1 MAAPDPVPADQ
12 GTPGRHAGGDGDRM
26 AAPRLAARTHDRS
39 WLVLL
44 AGAIVTFA
52 LGLVVLAWPKAT
64 LNVVAVLLGAQ
75 LVVFGL
81 VRLLAGLTARSETGG
96 MRVAYVILGVL
107 GFAAGLYCIRHL
119 SVTVALLAFIVGLFW
134 AVHGA
139 VDLIAAAA
147 GPAPG
152 RWITATAGLIS
163 LAAGLFVMF
172 KPTISLTVLLA
183 VLGGWLVLY
192 GIMLIMTAIRVRNTV
207 AQATTA

>member
-1 MAAPDPVPADQ
+1 MAAPDPTPADQ
-12 GTPGRHAGGDGDRM
+12 GIAGRHAGSDADRI
-26 AAPRLAARTHDRS
+26 AAPRLAARAHDRS
-39 WLVLL
+39 WLLLL
-44 AGAIVTFA
+44 AGATVTFV

-64 LNVVAVLLGAQ
+64 LNVVAVLLGVQ

-81 VRLLAGLTARSETGG
+81 VRLLAGLTAGSESGG

-134 AVHGA
+134 AMHGA
-139 VDLIAAAA
+139 VDLIVAAT

-152 RWITATAGLIS
+152 RWITAAAGLIS
-163 LAAGLFVMF
+163 LTAGLFVMF

-183 VLGGWLVLY
+183 VLGAWLVLY
-192 GIMLIMTAIRVRNTV
+192 GIMLAVTAVRVRNAV
-207 AQATTA
+207 AHAVTA

>member
-1 MAAPDPVPADQ
+1 MAVADPTPADR
-12 GTPGRHAGGDGDRM
+12 GTPGRHAGGDADRS
-26 AAPRLAARTHDRS
+26 AAPRLAAPAHDRS

-44 AGAIVTFA
+44 AGAIVTFVF
-52 LGLVVLAWPKAT
+52 GLVVLAWPKAT
-64 LNVVAVLLGAQ
+64 LNVVAVLLGVQ

-81 VRLLAGLTARSETGG
+81 VRLLAGLTAGSESGG
-96 MRVAYVILGVL
+96 RRVAYVILGVL

-139 VDLIAAAA
+139 VDLIVAVA

-183 VLGGWLVLY
+183 VLGAWLVLY
-192 GIMLIMTAIRVRNTV
+192 GILLAITAVRARNTV
-207 AQATTA
+207 PRAIGA

>member
-1 MAAPDPVPADQ
+1 
-12 GTPGRHAGGDGDRM
+12 
-26 AAPRLAARTHDRS
+26 
-39 WLVLL
+39 
-44 AGAIVTFA
+44 
-52 LGLVVLAWPKAT
+52 
-64 LNVVAVLLGAQ
+64 
-75 LVVFGL
+75 
-81 VRLLAGLTARSETGG
+81 
-96 MRVAYVILGVL
+96 VAYVILGVL

-139 VDLIAAAA
+139 VDLIVAVA

-183 VLGGWLVLY
+183 VLGAWLALY
-192 GIMLIMTAIRVRNTV
+192 GIILAIMAVRARKTVPRAIG
-207 AQATTA
+207 A

>member
-1 MAAPDPVPADQ
+1 MAAPDSTPTDQ
-12 GTPGRHAGGDGDRM
+12 GMPGRHAGGDVDRP
-26 AAPRLAARTHDRS
+26 AAPRLAAQTHDRS
-39 WLVLL
+39 WLILL

-52 LGLVVLAWPKAT
+52 LGLAVLAWPKAT
-64 LNVVAVLLGAQ
+64 LNVVAVLLGVQ

-81 VRLLAGLTARSETGG
+81 IRLLGGLTAGSESGG
-96 MRVAYVILGVL
+96 MRVAYVILGIL

-134 AVHGA
+134 AMHGA
-139 VDLIAAAA
+139 VDLIVAAT

-172 KPTISLTVLLA
+172 KPAISLKVLLA
-183 VLGGWLVLY
+183 VLGAWLVLY
-192 GIMLIMTAIRVRNTV
+192 GIVLAIMAVRVRNAV
-207 AQATTA
+207 DHAATA

>member
-1 MAAPDPVPADQ
+1 
-12 GTPGRHAGGDGDRM
+12 
-26 AAPRLAARTHDRS
+26 
-39 WLVLL
+39 
-44 AGAIVTFA
+44 VTFVF
-52 LGLVVLAWPKAT
+52 GLVVLAWPKAT
-64 LNVVAVLLGAQ
+64 LNVVAVLLGVQ

-81 VRLLAGLTARSETGG
+81 VRLLAGLTAGSESGG

-139 VDLIAAAA
+139 VDLIVAVA

-183 VLGGWLVLY
+183 VLGAWLALY
-192 GIMLIMTAIRVRNTV
+192 GIILAIMAVRARKTVPRAIG
-207 AQATTA
+207 A